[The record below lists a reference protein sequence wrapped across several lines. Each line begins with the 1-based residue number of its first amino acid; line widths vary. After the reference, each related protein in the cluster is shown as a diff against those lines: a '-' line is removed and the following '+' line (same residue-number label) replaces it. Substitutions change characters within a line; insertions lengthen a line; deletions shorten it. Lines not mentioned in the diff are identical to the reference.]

1 LPAGFDPSVL
11 DFESAGRLNPKRIAF
26 VQTAGDNPD
35 RERAP
40 VGQRA
45 VSWPT
50 PFPGKV
56 VV

>member
-1 LPAGFDPSVL
+1 VL